1 MAQVNHDQPDQSVW
15 LVQQEDASGMPK
27 DLSKLSPRDLVELS
41 GSDDEEIVSDWWD
54 RELVLAQGEE
64 KRAS

>member
-1 MAQVNHDQPDQSVW
+1 
-15 LVQQEDASGMPK
+15 MPK

-41 GSDDEEIVSDWWD
+41 GSDDDEILRDWLD